1 MGLTYNIQKIYAP
14 VDPGHGRKD
23 GYILARLRWIHLALH
38 FLRFSRFNVA
48 NHRLLAHGRHVQRP
62 CQARPFCWFLQIH
75 AIRWCCRHLE
85 GGCCEAAVS
94 LNLFDMLDSIN
105 DTRKPSYMN
114 MFLSTWTL
122 LLAGLVF
129 ALPMIYLRVK
139 EHTEIE
145 DEALYVTVLKL
156 YRVEELTFCFAEP
169 EWTTRATYGHQIM
182 SKTIIE
188 YGCCVSCIVSML
200 AWFG

>member
-1 MGLTYNIQKIYAP
+1 
-14 VDPGHGRKD
+14 
-23 GYILARLRWIHLALH
+23 
-38 FLRFSRFNVA
+38 
-48 NHRLLAHGRHVQRP
+48 
-62 CQARPFCWFLQIH
+62 
-75 AIRWCCRHLE
+75 
-85 GGCCEAAVS
+85 
-94 LNLFDMLDSIN
+94 
-105 DTRKPSYMN
+105 

-145 DEALYVTVLKL
+145 DEALYVTVLML